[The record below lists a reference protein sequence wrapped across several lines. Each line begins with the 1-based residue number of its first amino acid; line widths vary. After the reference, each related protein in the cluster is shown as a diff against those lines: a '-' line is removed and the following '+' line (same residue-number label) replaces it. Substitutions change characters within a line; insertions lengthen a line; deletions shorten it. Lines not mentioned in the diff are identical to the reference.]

1 MGLFAILLFGF
12 ISIYFFSHLIAP
24 LLIAIVLA
32 YLLEWPIR
40 VLTEKLK
47 FPRLLS
53 TAIIFGGFL
62 GLILV
67 IVLVFIPT
75 LWTQTLNLVT
85 DLPHMFNKLNEWLL
99 SLPEHYPELVDYQT
113 IDSVL
118 STVRSKILGFGES
131 ALKFSLTSLLSLVTL
146 GIYAFLVPLMVFFL
160 LKDKT
165 ELIASVSRFLPRNR
179 TLASSVWKEMQQQI
193 ANYIR
198 GKLFEIIIV
207 TTELIASVSRFLPR
221 NRTLASS
228 VWKEM
233 QQQIANYIRGKLFEI
248 IIVTAVTYAIF
259 VFFNLNYSLL
269 LAVAVG
275 LSVLVPYIGA
285 VLVTIPIALVAVAQF
300 GITPTFWYIITAYVI
315 SQILDGNLLVPFLF
329 SEAVNLHPLTII
341 IAVLIFGGLW
351 GFWGVFFAIPLATL
365 VKAVVNAWPSTEQD
379 TR

>member
-1 MGLFAILLFGF
+1 MLEMLKSWYKNRFSDPQAMGLFAILLFGF

-40 VLTEKLK
+40 FLTDKLK

-53 TAIIFGGFL
+53 TALIFGGFL
-62 GLILV
+62 SLILV
-67 IVLVFIPT
+67 IVLVLIPT
-75 LWTQTLNLVT
+75 LWTQTVNLVS
-85 DLPHMFNKLNEWLL
+85 DLPHMFNTINVWLL

-118 STVRSKILGFGES
+118 NSVKAKILGFGES

-165 ELIASVSRFLPRNR
+165 ELMAGVSRFLPKNR
-179 TLASSVWKEMQQQI
+179 TLASNVWQ
-193 ANYIR
+193 
-198 GKLFEIIIV
+198 
-207 TTELIASVSRFLPR
+207 
-221 NRTLASS
+221 
-228 VWKEM
+228 EM

-259 VFFNLNYSLL
+259 LFFGLNYALL

-285 VLVTIPIALVAVAQF
+285 VLVTIPVALVAAAQF
-300 GITPTFWYIITAYVI
+300 GISPTFWYILIAYIV
-315 SQILDGNLLVPFLF
+315 SQLLDGNLLVPFLF
-329 SEAVNLHPLTII
+329 SEAVNLHPLVII

-365 VKAVVNAWPSTEQD
+365 VKAVVNAWPSAEQNSQA
-379 TR
+379 

>member
-1 MGLFAILLFGF
+1 MIEMLKNWYNNRFSDPQAMGLFAILLFGF
-12 ISIYFFSHLIAP
+12 ISIYFFSSLIAP

-40 VLTEKLK
+40 FLTERLK
-47 FPRLLS
+47 FPRLLA
-53 TAIIFGGFL
+53 TTLIFGGFL
-62 GLILV
+62 GIILIM
-67 IVLVFIPT
+67 VLVFIPT
-75 LWTQTLNLVT
+75 LWNQTLNLLT
-85 DLPHMFNKLNEWLL
+85 DLPHMFNTLNEWLL

-118 STVRSKILGFGES
+118 NTVRAKILGLGES

-146 GIYAFLVPLMVFFL
+146 GIYIFLVPLMVFFL

-165 ELIASVSRFLPRNR
+165 EL
-179 TLASSVWKEMQQQI
+179 MD
-193 ANYIR
+193 
-198 GKLFEIIIV
+198 G
-207 TTELIASVSRFLPR
+207 VSRFLPR

-300 GITPTFWYIITAYVI
+300 GISPTFWYLISAYVI

-329 SEAVNLHPLTII
+329 SEAVNLHPLIII

-365 VKAVVNAWPSTEQD
+365 VKAVVNAWPSTEQN
-379 TR
+379 TL